1 MQVNFHND
9 GKAPEKMRSAMTGPG
24 RTCRAFTLVELLVT
38 IALIAVLAALV
49 VAAAP
54 SMLEL
59 GRRVQCQ
66 TRLAHLGRTLLL
78 YAQDNAMTLP
88 GAGNPP
94 TGNLSTSVCYTY
106 TRDLLPYLGVT
117 EEQARQQRALFCCP
131 SRTTATNGSF
141 LSPHYVFSGANNI
154 APALRGLAGVRLP
167 AINKPSRT
175 VLMAEAGASVPFSN
189 HPFRSTTAVSDA
201 KCWLFFVD
209 GHSAFL
215 PVYSYGGP
223 NTLAK
228 DPPESYGY
236 QWSPN

>member
-1 MQVNFHND
+1 
-9 GKAPEKMRSAMTGPG
+9 MRSAMTGPG
-24 RTCRAFTLVELLVT
+24 WTFRAFTLVELLVT
-38 IALIAVLAALV
+38 IALIALLAALV
-49 VAAAP
+49 VAVAP
-54 SMLEL
+54 SMLEF

-88 GAGNPP
+88 GAGKPP
-94 TGNLSTSVCYTY
+94 TGNPMTSVCYTY
-106 TRDLLPYLGVT
+106 TRDLLPYLGLT
-117 EEQARQQRALFCCP
+117 EEQARQNRALFCCP
-131 SRTTATNGSF
+131 SRTAATNGTF
-141 LSPHYVFSGANNI
+141 QSPHYVFSGANN
-154 APALRGLAGVRLP
+154 ASPALLGLSGVRLP
-167 AINKPSRT
+167 AIKKPART

-189 HPFRSTTAVSDA
+189 HPFEGTTAVRDA